1 MSVASDGPETATAAT
16 QATKPPG
23 DDDPSMSHDDTDAP
37 DASTV
42 AADSNVLD
50 VEYHD
55 EHVALVRLARPD
67 SLNAYNEELLRVLVP
82 TLESLDDAR
91 GVRAVVLTGEGKGF
105 CAGVDLDDMPLSA
118 EQDLVEYE
126 KGLGMFQEVVATLRG
141 MGTPVVAAVNGYA
154 MGAGCDT
161 ALACD
166 FRIAGESG
174 TMAETFVDV
183 GFVPG
188 DGGAYLLPRIVGEAK
203 AKELIMTGKHVSGRA
218 LVEWDLARDCV
229 PDEELL
235 DTALEFGAELAAEPP
250 VALAESK
257 ALVNEAFDVDLETA
271 HEHATRAQRICSQT
285 DDHEEAV
292 AAFAADREPE
302 FTGE

>member
-1 MSVASDGPETATAAT
+1 MTDPTDPADRAPSEHDPTSETLYVDHPA
-16 QATKPPG
+16 
-23 DDDPSMSHDDTDAP
+23 DHD
-37 DASTV
+37 
-42 AADSNVLD
+42 
-50 VEYHD
+50 
-55 EHVALVRLARPD
+55 HVARVTLSRPD
-67 SLNAYNEELLRVLVP
+67 SLNAYNEELLDALVP
-82 TLESLDDAR
+82 TLESLDDDPGA
-91 GVRAVVLTGEGKGF
+91 RAVVLTGEGKGF

-118 EQDLVEYE
+118 EQDLAEYE
-126 KGLGMFQEVVATLRG
+126 ATLGRFQEVVATLRG

-203 AKELIMTGKHVSGRA
+203 AKELIMTGKHVSGPD
-218 LVEWDLARDCV
+218 LVEWGLARECV
-229 PDEELL
+229 PDEELG
-235 DTALEFGAELAAEPP
+235 DAAIDFAAELASGPP
-250 VALAESK
+250 IALAETK
-257 ALVNEAFDVDLETA
+257 ALVNEAFEVDLETA
-271 HEHATRAQRICSQT
+271 HQHATRAQRICSQT

-292 AAFAADREPE
+292 TAFAEDREPE
-302 FTGE
+302 FEGK

>member
-1 MSVASDGPETATAAT
+1 MTDSPERAPA
-16 QATKPPG
+16 
-23 DDDPSMSHDDTDAP
+23 DHAP
-37 DASTV
+37 DS
-42 AADSNVLD
+42 DVLD
-50 VEYHD
+50 LEYTH
-55 EHVALVRLARPD
+55 EHVARVLLARPD
-67 SLNAYNEELLRVLVP
+67 SLNAYNKTLLHDLVP
-82 TLESLDDAR
+82 TLEALDDAPE
-91 GVRAVVLTGEGKGF
+91 VRAVVLTGEGKGF

-118 EQDLVEYE
+118 DQSLAEYE
-126 KGLGMFQEVVATLRG
+126 RGLGMFQDVVATLRG

-166 FRIAGESG
+166 FRIAGESA

-203 AKELIMTGKHVSGRA
+203 AKELIMTGKHVSGED
-218 LVEWDLARDCV
+218 LVEWGLARECV
-229 PDEELL
+229 PDDELQE
-235 DTALEFGAELAAEPP
+235 TAVEFAAELAAGPP

-271 HEHATRAQRICSQT
+271 HRHATRAQRICSQT
-285 DDHEEAV
+285 ADHEEAV
-292 AAFAADREPE
+292 QAFAADREPE
-302 FTGE
+302 FEGR

>member
-1 MSVASDGPETATAAT
+1 MTDADDSASAEHGPES
-16 QATKPPG
+16 
-23 DDDPSMSHDDTDAP
+23 D
-37 DASTV
+37 
-42 AADSNVLD
+42 VLD
-50 VEYHD
+50 VAYSH
-55 EHVALVRLARPD
+55 EHVATVTLERTD
-67 SLNAYNEELLRVLVP
+67 SLNAYNERLLGDLLP
-82 TLESLDDAR
+82 TLRDLDDAR
-91 GVRAVVLTGEGKGF
+91 EVRAVVLTGTGKGF

-118 EQDLVEYE
+118 EQDLAEYE
-126 KGLGMFQEVVATLRG
+126 AGLGLFQEVVATLRG

-166 FRIAGESG
+166 FRIAGESA

-203 AKELIMTGKHVSGRA
+203 AKELIMTGKHVSGPE
-218 LVEWDLARDCV
+218 LVEWGLARECV
-229 PDEELL
+229 PDDELH
-235 DTALEFGAELAAEPP
+235 DAAVDFAAELASGPP
-250 VALAESK
+250 VALGEAK
-257 ALVNEAFDVDLETA
+257 ALVNESFDVDLETA
-271 HEHATRAQRICSQT
+271 HQHATRAQRICSQT

-302 FTGE
+302 FEGR

>member
-1 MSVASDGPETATAAT
+1 
-16 QATKPPG
+16 
-23 DDDPSMSHDDTDAP
+23 
-37 DASTV
+37 
-42 AADSNVLD
+42 
-50 VEYHD
+50 
-55 EHVALVRLARPD
+55 
-67 SLNAYNEELLRVLVP
+67 
-82 TLESLDDAR
+82 
-91 GVRAVVLTGEGKGF
+91 
-105 CAGVDLDDMPLSA
+105 
-118 EQDLVEYE
+118 
-126 KGLGMFQEVVATLRG
+126 
-141 MGTPVVAAVNGYA
+141 
-154 MGAGCDT
+154 
-161 ALACD
+161 
-166 FRIAGESG
+166 
-174 TMAETFVDV
+174 
-183 GFVPG
+183 
-188 DGGAYLLPRIVGEAK
+188 
-203 AKELIMTGKHVSGRA
+203 MTGKHVSGRA

>member
-1 MSVASDGPETATAAT
+1 MSVASAGRVPATADT

-23 DDDPSMSHDDTDAP
+23 DEAP
-37 DASTV
+37 FMPQDEAESPNVSTA
-42 AADSNVLD
+42 AADNDVLD
-50 VEYHD
+50 VEYHR

-67 SLNAYNEELLRVLVP
+67 SLNAYTEELLRVLVP

-91 GVRAVVLTGEGKGF
+91 EVRAVVLTGEGKGF
-105 CAGVDLDDMPLSA
+105 CAGVDLDDMPISA
-118 EQDLVEYE
+118 EQDLADYE
-126 KGLGMFQEVVATLRG
+126 AGLGMFQEVVATLRG

-203 AKELIMTGKHVSGRA
+203 AKELIMTGKHVSGPD
-218 LVEWDLARDCV
+218 LVEWGLARECV
-229 PDEELL
+229 PDDELVA
-235 DTALEFGAELAAEPP
+235 TAVDFAAELAEGPP

-257 ALVNEAFDVDLETA
+257 ALVNEAFDVDIETA
-271 HEHATRAQRICSQT
+271 HRHATRAQRICSQT
-285 DDHEEAV
+285 EDHEEAV
-292 AAFAADREPE
+292 AAFAEDREPE
-302 FTGE
+302 FEGR